1 MSSIINH
8 PPPEKTVKQNCCHY
22 WRIEAIDGRTSK
34 GVCKYCG
41 EEMEFINPFE
51 DMWDENKYNNKA
63 SYLLDMESDDLP
75 V

>member
-1 MSSIINH
+1 MGSIVNLPSPDKIGA
-8 PPPEKTVKQNCCHY
+8 QSCCHY

-51 DMWDENKYNNKA
+51 DIWDENKYNKA
-63 SYLLDMESDDLP
+63 SDSLNMEPDDLP